1 MTMKRTLLT
10 LVVAILGAC
19 MTFVSCTSSEE
30 APIEFSFPSQITHT
44 MGADESKSISIEPNA
59 MWEISLSKSAAAHF
73 YIADGDQKRQNM
85 RGEAGKFSI
94 EIKTTSTI
102 DFDNDIACQIT
113 MTMKDG
119 NRTES
124 KVIAD
129 LTKSKAQRV
138 VTLYAAKVDNGSF
151 VEQEGED
158 GSKTVY
164 NTNAVGSDGV
174 VMVVSKE
181 DIDDI
186 EARFKVAAN
195 CAWTMI
201 LPEWLEANA
210 LTGNASAQKEISL
223 KVKTDLL
230 PEDVYSGEIE
240 FIATENEASIKIV
253 KVSIDSEAIAKKA
266 EIYPA
271 QIADGEYV
279 VKGEGENGSEY
290 LFSEEQVAQAG
301 HSMRVNAANITEIDA
316 LFKVVTNFKWNIE
329 APEWIRPIETQ
340 EVGESVVLL
349 EVDYSKLPAQ
359 GDVEGELKIIDV
371 AKSKAI
377 STVKLSI
384 SAEALTPKVMIYPA
398 KIEDGEF
405 VLPEGESEFAVEYD
419 TNVVGDNGIELIWP
433 IDNAWANARVKVESN
448 LPLNINMPEWMVAAS
463 ELESGVHELQLRADN
478 TKLPKDAA
486 TINVEF
492 MDAGKSDDRVLS
504 TVKLS
509 YAGIDSFFSVTGFE
523 KESLFDVE
531 GMTTR
536 EDNPVD
542 HARGAVRAT
551 KNGAK
556 VWLVSLK
563 VEGGKYVVDATPEWV
578 TATLS
583 DWDGDDLVQSRNL
596 DVKVVANDGVAR
608 EAYLY
613 VLPSSVEVKSA
624 DSFFVKQGGVFNGNL
639 EAKYDA
645 YLATTIKQEAAA
657 IVGTDLVSVVNID
670 ESASMSTI
678 KRHWLTYEL
687 PSGIK
692 LAEIY
697 NLTYTKSSDNANS
710 LFASSKTIESFAY
723 YCANASQTWVDTDAS
738 SSWITTENSGSGFKI
753 KMDTSLDAAQHSK
766 QSDSYV
772 GGILIKFADGTYALI
787 VCTYEVTN
795 VDQEEDE
802 GSLISYKWPE
812 NAKEDKSTLVELESG
827 DLYDKYKSY
836 GAPIFHLTYV
846 KKFST
851 LSALTGIDYNWDVEY
866 LDGCEQWLNYE
877 GGEEFQTIFMNA
889 FGKSNPSMDDPIV
902 NNNVTGVIVFRSDV
916 GVELVLI
923 CTLAI
928 PEE

>member
-10 LVVAILGAC
+10 LVVAVVGAC

-271 QIADGEYV
+271 QIADGEYIV
-279 VKGEGENGSEY
+279 TGEGENGSEY

-329 APEWIRPIETQ
+329 APEWIKPIETQ

-377 STVKLSI
+377 STIMLSI

-492 MDAGKSDDRVLS
+492 MDAGKSDDSVLS

-563 VEGGKYVVDATPEWV
+563 VDGGKYVVDATPEWV

-624 DSFFVKQGGVFNGNL
+624 DSFFVKQGGVFNGKL

-772 GGILIKFADGTYALI
+772 GGIFIKFADGTYALI

>member
-10 LVVAILGAC
+10 LVVAVVGAC

-230 PEDVYSGEIE
+230 PEDVYSGNIE

-271 QIADGEYV
+271 QIADGEYIV
-279 VKGEGENGSEY
+279 TGEGENGSEY

-329 APEWIRPIETQ
+329 APEWIKPIETQ

-377 STVKLSI
+377 SIMLSI

-433 IDNAWANARVKVESN
+433 VDNAWANARVKVESN

-509 YAGIDSFFSVTGFE
+509 YSGIDSFFSVTGFE

-563 VEGGKYVVDATPEWV
+563 VDGGKYVVDATPEWV

-624 DSFFVKQGGVFNGNL
+624 DSFFVKQGGVFNGKL